1 MKLITA
7 DFETFWSTTHT
18 LSKMSPI
25 EYVMHPET
33 EIISVAIKVDN
44 EGSTVAYG
52 PNVESALREI
62 DWDDA
67 FAIGHNMSGFDSMI
81 LAWRY
86 GIRPRMWGCTLAM
99 ARYLGHAKTT
109 GLSLKA
115 LLEFYGLGVKD
126 NTALINTRGKHFDDL
141 TIPELTA
148 MGVYNMGDTDGC
160 YKLFKRL
167 GGRVPTRELKLI
179 DTTIRMLVEP
189 RFELDKKLLSK
200 ALVEEQ
206 ERKRLML
213 LDVATM
219 IGAYEPGQ
227 TDEETATIASKML
240 ASSSKFSEIL
250 RACGV
255 EVPMK
260 PSPSNPE
267 KMTPALAK
275 TDEAFLA
282 LQDHKDPIIATAA
295 QARLGVKSTILESR
309 IMRFLE
315 SEVDGKL
322 PVFLNFY
329 GADTTGRWSGG
340 GNLNQQN
347 LTRVDPKKPKPTDA
361 LRQSLRAPKGHKIV
375 VADLSGIELRVNHFL
390 WQVPSSMAL
399 YQADPEKADLYKDFA
414 SMLYEIAVE
423 EVTKNQRQVGKV
435 AHLGLGFGAGHVT
448 FQKVAK
454 NQGGV
459 DLTLGE
465 AKEIVNMWR
474 AAYSEIA
481 EGWKTCHAALPMIF
495 GGYEQEIDPWG
506 LCHTC
511 EEGIKTPQGMIRYPN
526 LREDYVANGLNPD
539 GSVKYKKEWI
549 YGDGRSKARIYAG
562 KIDENIVQ
570 HLAREA
576 IADNCLEIKKTT
588 GFESALLVHDEWVG
602 VVPES
607 VADDVLEEV
616 QRIMRTPPKWWP
628 ELVVWSEGSIGD
640 TYAEAK

>member
-1 MKLITA
+1 MKLITI

-33 EIISVAIKVDN
+33 EIISVSIKVDN
-44 EGSTVAYG
+44 EGSAVYFG
-52 PNVESALREI
+52 HDIEPALREI

-99 ARYLGHAKTT
+99 ARYLGHPKTT
-109 GLSLKA
+109 GVSLKA
-115 LLEFYGLGVKD
+115 LSEHYGLGVKD
-126 NTALINTRGKHFDDL
+126 NTALVNTKGKHFKDF
-141 TIPELTA
+141 TIPELAA
-148 MGVYNMGDTDGC
+148 MGEYNMSDTDLC
-160 YKLFKRL
+160 YTLFKRL
-167 GGRVPTRELKLI
+167 GKRVPPRELKLI
-179 DTTIRMLVEP
+179 DITTRMLTEP
-189 RFELDKKLLSK
+189 RFELDKPLLTK
-200 ALVEEQ
+200 ALIEEQ

-227 TDEETATIASKML
+227 TDEETANAASKLL
-240 ASSSKFSEIL
+240 ASASKFSEIL

-260 PSPSNPE
+260 PSPTHPE
-267 KMTPALAK
+267 KQTPALAK

-282 LQDHKDPIIATAA
+282 LQNHRDPIVATAA

-309 IMRFLE
+309 IQRFLDC
-315 SEVDGKL
+315 EVDGTL
-322 PVFLNFY
+322 PVFLNFC

-347 LTRVDPKKPKPTDA
+347 MSRVDPKKPKPSDA
-361 LRQSLRAPKGHKIV
+361 LRQSLVAPKGHKIV

-414 SMLYEIAVE
+414 SMLYDIVQE

-448 FQKVAK
+448 FQRVAK

-459 DLTLGE
+459 DITLEE
-465 AKEIVNMWR
+465 AREIVNMWR
-474 AAYSEIA
+474 AAYREIA

-495 GGYEQEIDPWG
+495 GGYESDIDPWG

-511 EEGIKTPQGMIRYPN
+511 EEGIETPQGMIRYPK
-526 LREDYVANGLNPD
+526 LREERVANGLNAD
-539 GSVKYKKEWI
+539 GSVKYKKEWV
-549 YGDGRSKARIYAG
+549 YGEGRSKARIYAG

-570 HLAREA
+570 HLAREK
-576 IADNCLEIKKTT
+576 IADDCLEVKKIT
-588 GFESALLVHDEWVG
+588 GFDPALLVHDEWVG

>member
-1 MKLITA
+1 MKLITI
-7 DFETFWSTTHT
+7 DFESYWSTTHT
-18 LSKMSPI
+18 LTKMSPI

-33 EIISVAIKVDN
+33 EIISVSIKVDN
-44 EGSTVAYG
+44 EGSAVYFG
-52 PNVESALREI
+52 NDIEPALREI

-115 LLEFYGLGVKD
+115 LLEFYDLGVKD
-126 NTALINTRGKHFDDL
+126 NAALINTRGKHLKDF
-141 TIPELTA
+141 TIPELAA
-148 MGVYNMGDTDGC
+148 MGEYNMGDTEGC
-160 YKLFKRL
+160 YKLFRRL
-167 GGRVPTRELKLI
+167 GGRVPKRELRLI
-179 DTTIRMLVEP
+179 DTTIRMLTEP
-189 RFELDKKLLSK
+189 RFELDKPLLTQ
-200 ALVEEQ
+200 ALMEEQ

-219 IGAYEPGQ
+219 IGAYEAGQ
-227 TDEETATIASKML
+227 TDEETAFAARKML
-240 ASSSKFSEIL
+240 ASAAKFSEIL

-260 PSPSNPE
+260 PSPTNPE
-267 KMTPALAK
+267 KQTPALAK

-282 LQDHKDPIIATAA
+282 LQEHKDPIVATAA
-295 QARLGVKSTILESR
+295 LARLGVKSTQLETR
-309 IMRFLE
+309 IQRFLA
-315 SEVDGKL
+315 SEVNGTL
-322 PVFLNFY
+322 PVFLNFC
-329 GADTTGRWSGG
+329 GADTTSRWSGG

-361 LRQSLRAPKGHKIV
+361 LRQCLLAPKGHKIV
-375 VADLSGIELRVNHFL
+375 VVDASGIELRVNHFL
-390 WQVPSSMAL
+390 WKVPSSVAL

-423 EVTKNQRQVGKV
+423 EVTKNQRHVGKL

-448 FQKVAK
+448 FQRVAK
-454 NQGGV
+454 NQGGI
-459 DLTLGE
+459 DLSLEE
-465 AKEIVNMWR
+465 AKQIVNMWR
-474 AAYSEIA
+474 AAYREIVD
-481 EGWKTCHAALPMIF
+481 GWQTCHGSLPIIF
-495 GGYEQEIDPWG
+495 GGYENDIDPWG
-506 LCHTC
+506 LCHTRA
-511 EEGIKTPQGMIRYPN
+511 EGIVTPQGMIRYPN
-526 LREDYVANGLNPD
+526 LREEWLPNGFNAD
-539 GSVKYKKEWI
+539 GSPKLKKEWV
-549 YGDGRSKARIYAG
+549 YGDGRHKARIYAG

-570 HLAREA
+570 HLAREKL
-576 IADNCLEIKKTT
+576 ADDCLEIKKTT
-588 GFESALLVHDEWVG
+588 GFDPTLLVHDEWVG
-602 VVPES
+602 VVPDS
-607 VADDVLEEV
+607 VADDVLDEV

>member
-1 MKLITA
+1 MKLITI

-25 EYVMHPET
+25 EYVVHPDT
-33 EIISVAIKVDN
+33 EIISVSYQIDDGHPEVYFGGDI
-44 EGSTVAYG
+44 E
-52 PNVESALREI
+52 PALRSI

-67 FAIGHNMSGFDSMI
+67 FVIGHNMSGFDCMI

-86 GIRPRMWGCTLAM
+86 GIRPLMWGCTLAM

-115 LLEFYGLGVKD
+115 LAKHYELGVKD
-126 NTALINTRGKHFDDL
+126 NTALINTRGKHFKDF
-141 TIPELTA
+141 TIPELAA
-148 MGVYNMGDTDGC
+148 MGEYNIDDVVLC
-160 YKLFKRL
+160 KKLFKRL
-167 GGRVPTRELKLI
+167 GGRIPKRELKLI
-179 DTTIRMLVEP
+179 DTTVRMLTEP
-189 RFELDKKLLSK
+189 RFELNKKLLTK
-200 ALVEEQ
+200 ALIEEQ

-227 TDEETATIASKML
+227 TDEETATAASKML
-240 ASSSKFSEIL
+240 ASAPKFSEIL

-275 TDEAFLA
+275 TDEAFIA
-282 LQDHKDPIIATAA
+282 LQDHRDPVVAAAA
-295 QARLGVKSTILESR
+295 QCRLGVKSTQLESR
-309 IMRFLE
+309 IQRFLE
-315 SEVDGKL
+315 SEVNGKL
-322 PVFLNFY
+322 PVFLNFC

-347 LTRVDPKKPKPTDA
+347 LPRINPKKPKPSDA
-361 LRQSLRAPKGHKIV
+361 LRQCLVAPKGHKIV

-390 WQVPSSMAL
+390 WKVASSVAL
-399 YQADPEKADLYKDFA
+399 FQADPEKADLYKDFA
-414 SMLYEIAVE
+414 SMLYEILLE
-423 EVTKNQRQVGKV
+423 EVSKDQRQVGKV
-435 AHLGLGFGAGHVT
+435 AHLGLGFGAGYIT
-448 FQKVAK
+448 FQRVAK
-454 NQGGV
+454 TQGGV
-459 DLTLGE
+459 DLSLEE
-465 AKEIVNMWR
+465 ARRIVNMWR
-474 AAYSEIA
+474 AAYNEIV

-495 GGYEQEIDPWG
+495 SGYEQEIDPWG

-511 EEGIKTPQGMIRYPN
+511 AEGIKTPQGMIRYPN
-526 LREDYVANGLNPD
+526 LREERIANGFNTD
-539 GSVKYKKEWI
+539 GSAKYKKEWV
-549 YGDGRSKARIYAG
+549 YGDGRNKARIYAG

-607 VADDVLEEV
+607 VADDVLDEV